1 MFTRKPVYAALVA
14 AIAASLVGATFS
26 AASAVEPN
34 GSDAAIYLRDANTA
48 ELLAP
53 GTVLQYNDD
62 VIGSPDDQDYMHV
75 WTGSADAVE
84 PRLFVSAR
92 GQERT
97 ISAWKAYAPQGFPTG
112 SKDVLLPSMKL
123 SGLINGN
130 IAGVKDAGGEYSL
143 GFAFVKNNGL
153 TIADA
158 GVVYTHITVTP
169 GTGAWTFASPSS
181 STPTT
186 PAVGSADINLSA
198 TTIAAAD
205 GTLSL
210 DVPANATAVIGSP
223 TLVDQL
229 STSTGVL
236 GEFTVK
242 DSRIATHKGWT
253 LTSTVKDFVAGA
265 STIPAARLSVTP
277 KIVAAKTT
285 AAGVTAAAAA
295 AASTTGTPF
304 AEASDV
310 AAVGDTVL
318 NADLKFVAPATAAAG
333 TYTSKMTLTLVSK

>member
-1 MFTRKPVYAALVA
+1 MFTKKPVYVALVA

-26 AASAVEPN
+26 AASAVESN

-48 ELLAP
+48 DLLAP
-53 GTVLQYNDD
+53 GTVLDYNDD
-62 VIGSPDDQDYMHV
+62 VIGSPDDVDYLHV

-84 PRLFVSAR
+84 PRLFVSPR
-92 GQERT
+92 GQERN
-97 ISAWKAYAPQGFPTG
+97 ISAWNAYAPQGFPAG

-130 IAGVKDAGGEYSL
+130 IAGVKSAGGQYSL

-158 GVVYTHITVTP
+158 GVVYTYITVTP
-169 GTGAWTFASPSS
+169 GTGAWTFETPAAT
-181 STPTT
+181 TPTT
-186 PAVGSADINLSA
+186 PPVGSAEINLSA

-210 DVPANATAVIGSP
+210 DVPANTTAVIGSP

-236 GEFTVK
+236 GAFTVK
-242 DSRIATHKGWT
+242 DSRVMTHKGWT
-253 LTSTVKDFVAGA
+253 LTSSVADFVAGGT
-265 STIPAARLSVTP
+265 TIPAERLTVTP
-277 KIVAAKTT
+277 KIVSTT
-285 AAGVTAAAAA
+285 ATGITAAAAG
-295 AASTTGTPF
+295 AASTAGKPF
-304 AEASDV
+304 AEAGDA